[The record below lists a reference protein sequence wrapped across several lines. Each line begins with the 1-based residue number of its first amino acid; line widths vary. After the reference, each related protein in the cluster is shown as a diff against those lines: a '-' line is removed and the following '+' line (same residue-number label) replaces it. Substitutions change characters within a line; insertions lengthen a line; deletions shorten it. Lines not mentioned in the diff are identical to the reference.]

1 MVPEKWN
8 YKCFTILWY
17 WDQKLKLD
25 LPKYPMSIRNVAT
38 DKKMISNHVS
48 FGKKGF

>member
-25 LPKYPMSIRNVAT
+25 LPKYPMSIRNVAI
-38 DKKMISNHVS
+38 DKKNDI
-48 FGKKGF
+48 